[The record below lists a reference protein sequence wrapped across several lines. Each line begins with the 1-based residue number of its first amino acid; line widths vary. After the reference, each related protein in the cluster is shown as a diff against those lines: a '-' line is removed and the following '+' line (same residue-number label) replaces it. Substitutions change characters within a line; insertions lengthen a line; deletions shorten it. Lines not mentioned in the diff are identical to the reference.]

1 MSNKKNVIMNLL
13 FAFATDDGTKYIDR
27 HFGDADF
34 YDIYEIS
41 SNESKFIKRI
51 NNTTE
56 EEDIHADPKK
66 ASSIVDLLKIE
77 KVQVAISKVF
87 GPNIK
92 RIKKKFVC
100 GLFNDPQISDSIK
113 IIQKNINVF
122 IDEWEKGETRNHIN
136 MKNII

>member
-1 MSNKKNVIMNLL
+1 MKLL
-13 FAFATDDGTKYIDR
+13 FAFATDDGTKFIDR
-27 HFGDADF
+27 HFGDANY

-56 EEDIHADPKK
+56 EDDENIHADPKK
-66 ASSIVDLLKIE
+66 AGSIAKLLNAE
-77 KVQVAISKVF
+77 KVQVVISKVF

-100 GLFNDPQISDSIK
+100 GLFNDSQISDSINT
-113 IIQKNINVF
+113 IQNNMNIF
-122 IDEWEKGETRNHIN
+122 IEEWENGENRNHIN
-136 MKNII
+136 MKNR

>member
-1 MSNKKNVIMNLL
+1 MNLL
-13 FAFATDDGTKYIDR
+13 IAFATDDGNKYVDR
-27 HFGDADF
+27 HFGDADY

-41 SNESKFIKRI
+41 SNENKFIKRL
-51 NNTTE
+51 NNTTK
-56 EEDIHADPKK
+56 EDDEDVHADPKK

-77 KVQVAISKVF
+77 KVQVVISKVF

-100 GLFNDPQISDSIK
+100 GLFNNQQISDSIK
-113 IIQKNINVF
+113 VIQKNINIF

-136 MKNII
+136 MKKISE